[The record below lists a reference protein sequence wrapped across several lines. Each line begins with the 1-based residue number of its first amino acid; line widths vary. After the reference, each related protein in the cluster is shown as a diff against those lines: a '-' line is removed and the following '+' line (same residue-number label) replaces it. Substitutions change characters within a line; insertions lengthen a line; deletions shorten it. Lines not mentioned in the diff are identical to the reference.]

1 MYTTCLFCSSAL
13 GANEAIEH
21 FPVGRRLAFDA
32 QRGRLWVVCRGCQR
46 WNLSPLEERWEA
58 IEECERLFRGTYLR
72 KSTEHIGLARLAE
85 GLDLVRI
92 GDPLRPEIAAWR
104 YGDQFGH
111 RRRRQLLSAGA
122 IISAGGVAVVGSI
135 VSGLGVLAGWQV
147 GKTALNFAE
156 HGLAKKTVA
165 HVRDGR
171 GTVYG
176 IRRVDMQQSH
186 LFVRDGDL
194 ALSLA
199 YDAGRGAFGRLNL
212 KGQTARDA
220 AVRLLPAVN
229 PMGGSADEVQAAVG
243 RIERAGSAERFLRD
257 QARRA
262 SKLTR
267 VVVHDDRSFHSAN
280 EDAWQSGL
288 YGLST
293 PASLALEMA
302 LHEEQEQRALEGE
315 LAELEKAWRDAEEV
329 GAIADSLLL
338 PNDTELELARLRVR
352 SQPDE

>member
-1 MYTTCLFCSSAL
+1 M
-13 GANEAIEH
+13 
-21 FPVGRRLAFDA
+21 
-32 QRGRLWVVCRGCQR
+32 CRSCQR
-46 WNLSPLEERWEA
+46 WNLTPLEERWEA

-104 YGDQFGH
+104 YGDQFG
-111 RRRRQLLSAGA
+111 RRRLKKLISAGA
-122 IISAGGVAVVGSI
+122 IVAAGGVAAVGSM
-135 VSGLGVLAGWQV
+135 VALGVLAGWQI
-147 GKTALNFAE
+147 GKTTWNFAE
-156 HGLAKKTVA
+156 HGLAKRTVA
-165 HVRDGR
+165 HIRDEKGMQ
-171 GTVYG
+171 YG
-176 IRRVDMQQSH
+176 IRRVDIQQSRLH
-186 LFVRDGDL
+186 VGRDGDL
-194 ALSLA
+194 ALNVA
-199 YDAGRGAFGRLNL
+199 YAGGIGHHGMLHL

-229 PMGGSADEVQAAVG
+229 PMGGSADDVQAAVG

-257 QARRA
+257 QSRRA

-267 VVVHDDRSFHSAN
+267 VVIHVDRSFRSAD

-302 LHEEQEQRALEGE
+302 LHEDEENRALEGE
-315 LAELEKAWRDAEEV
+315 LAALEQAWRDAEEV

-338 PNDTELELARLRVR
+338 PDETELELARLRVR
-352 SQPDE
+352 ALPDE

>member
-1 MYTTCLFCSSAL
+1 MFCSAAL

-32 QRGRLWVVCRGCQR
+32 ERGRLWVVCRGCQR
-46 WNLSPLEERWEA
+46 WNLTPLEERWEA
-58 IEECERLFRGTYLR
+58 IEECERLFRGTYMR
-72 KSTEHIGLARLAE
+72 TSTEHIGLARLAE

-92 GDPLRPEIAAWR
+92 GDPQRPEIAAWR
-104 YGDQFGH
+104 YGDQFGR
-111 RRRRQLLSAGA
+111 RRRRQLINASAIVGA
-122 IISAGGVAVVGSI
+122 GSVAVVGSI
-135 VSGLGVLAGWQV
+135 ASGFGVLAGWQV
-147 GKTALNFAE
+147 GKTMLGIAE
-156 HGLAKKTVA
+156 HGLPKRVVA
-165 HVRDGR
+165 HVRDER
-171 GTVYG
+171 GIQFA
-176 IRRVDMQQSH
+176 IRRVDMQHSH
-186 LFVRDGDL
+186 LHVTKDGNL
-194 ALSLA
+194 ALNIS
-199 YDAGRGAFGRLNL
+199 YDAGRGHFGKLYL

-229 PMGGSADEVQAAVG
+229 PLGGSADEVQLAVG

-267 VVVHDDRSFHSAN
+267 VVVHTGRSFWSAD

-302 LHEEQEQRALEGE
+302 LHEEQERRALEGE

-338 PNDTELELARLRVR
+338 PTDTELELARLRVR
-352 SQPDE
+352 AQPDE

>member
-32 QRGRLWVVCRGCQR
+32 QRGRLWVVCRSCQR
-46 WNLSPLEERWEA
+46 WNLTPLEERWEA

-72 KSTEHIGLARLAE
+72 KSTAHIGLARLAE

-111 RRRRQLLSAGA
+111 RRRRQLINAGV
-122 IISAGGVAVVGSI
+122 IVGAGGVAVVGS
-135 VSGLGVLAGWQV
+135 VLSGLGVLAGWQV

-156 HGLAKKTVA
+156 HGLAKRTVA
-165 HVRDGR
+165 HVRDER
-171 GTVYG
+171 GAVYG

-186 LFVRDGDL
+186 LFVKDGDL
-194 ALSLA
+194 ALNLA
-199 YDAGRGAFGRLNL
+199 YDAGGGLFGRLNL

-267 VVVHDDRSFHSAN
+267 TVIHHDRSFHSAT

-338 PNDTELELARLRVR
+338 PTDTELELARLRVR
-352 SQPDE
+352 PEPDE